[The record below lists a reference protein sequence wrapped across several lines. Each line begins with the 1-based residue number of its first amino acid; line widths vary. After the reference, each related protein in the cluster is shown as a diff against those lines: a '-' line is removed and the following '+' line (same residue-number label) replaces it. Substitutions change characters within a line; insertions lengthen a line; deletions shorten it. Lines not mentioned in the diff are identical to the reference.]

1 MTPPMT
7 PAPSRSWGASM
18 QASLVATLGRPEWW
32 AMALAA
38 FLIRG
43 GIVLVVVPLV
53 SLPTVA
59 QLSTLLAPTIETFV
73 MGGQTLAGALTG
85 GLALAAALVALGVCG
100 LAGAWFDLA
109 LSREASE
116 DEDLGLSASR
126 VQISAAE
133 AFRIRL
139 LAHIPTALALAY
151 ATYRVV
157 TVAYEELISPGDPTV
172 SLVAR
177 VFDRAPDAI
186 VLVVLA
192 WLGGET
198 VGALAVRRAGAG
210 ATTGVALRRSI
221 RQVVGARGLGTL
233 GVTSLVL
240 VGIGVPFLL
249 ALGRTWEHVR
259 TYVLEQVDVVP
270 LAAALVLLVGT
281 WILGLSVLGA
291 GLAWR
296 ASAWTVESA
305 EA

>member
-1 MTPPMT
+1 M
-7 PAPSRSWGASM
+7 R
-18 QASLVATLGRPEWW
+18 ASLVATLGRPEWW

-73 MGGQTLAGALTG
+73 IGGQTLAGALIG
-85 GLALAAALVALGVCG
+85 GLALAAALIALGGCG
-100 LAGAWFDLA
+100 LAGAWFDIALA
-109 LSREASE
+109 REVSE
-116 DEDLGLSASR
+116 DEDLDLPANR
-126 VQISAAE
+126 ARISAAE

-139 LAHIPTALALAY
+139 LAHVPTALALAY
-151 ATYRVV
+151 AAVRVV
-157 TVAYEELISPGDPTV
+157 ALTYDELISPGDPTV
-172 SLVAR
+172 SVVAR

-186 VLVVLA
+186 ALVIVA
-192 WLGGET
+192 WLAGEA
-198 VGALAVRRAGAG
+198 VGALAVRRAAAG
-210 ATTGVALRRSI
+210 ATTGAAVRRSI
-221 RQVVGARGLGTL
+221 RQLASRRGLATL
-233 GVTSLVL
+233 GVTSLIL
-240 VGIGVPFLL
+240 VAIGAPFLL

-259 TYVLEQVDVVP
+259 AYVLEQVDVVP

-305 EA
+305 ET